1 MKKIFS
7 FVLPAMI
14 VVFTAC
20 SGGGGGVRKVIVMS
34 SGKFTVDKATNKV
47 SIEPGTTHMEEELM
61 IDPAKGSFEVES
73 TGNGVKTYD
82 VKEDGVYILNLK
94 NDTLVGG
101 IVKYSEAGRATSISG
116 EQLEKMI
123 DSTRQLIEGRNVS
136 DEMKTYNIIPGTI
149 KKIST
154 ASDVTVIGP
163 YKNIP
168 ASISVDAS
176 GKPKEVYKFFTN
188 KQKRETLDD
197 LMKRGLG
204 N

>member
-7 FVLPAMI
+7 FVLPALVI
-14 VVFTAC
+14 LLASC
-20 SGGGGGVRKVIVMS
+20 SGGGVRKVVVMS
-34 SGKFTVDKATNKV
+34 SGKMTIDKSTNKV
-47 SIEPGTTHMEEELM
+47 TIDPGTTHMEEEIM
-61 IDPAKGSFEVES
+61 VDASKGSFEVES
-73 TGNGVKTYD
+73 PNNGVKKFD

-101 IVKYSEAGRATSISG
+101 IVNYSEGGRATSISG
-116 EQLEKMI
+116 EQLDKMI
-123 DSTRQLIEGRNVS
+123 DSTRQLIEGKNVS
-136 DEMKTYNIIPGTI
+136 DEKKTYHIIPWNI

-154 ASDVTVIGP
+154 NADVTIIGP

-168 ASISVDAS
+168 ASVDVDAS
-176 GKPKEVYKFFTN
+176 GKAKEIYKFFTN

-204 N
+204 K